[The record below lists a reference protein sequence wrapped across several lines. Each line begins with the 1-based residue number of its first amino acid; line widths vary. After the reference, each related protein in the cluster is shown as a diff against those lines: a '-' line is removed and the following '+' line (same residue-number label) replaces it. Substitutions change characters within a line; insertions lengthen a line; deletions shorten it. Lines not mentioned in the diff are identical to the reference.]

1 MPGYDSLADEQKADA
16 LQNAYAAAKDIA
28 LSEMFDDYSV
38 PKTRGKYADMYEEF
52 GTDGLALWAY
62 YKQIENWDGE
72 GGVRNEDRKN
82 AIDSL
87 PGLTR
92 AQRSFMWILSNGSE
106 TSNPYD

>member
-1 MPGYDSLADEQKADA
+1 MILWQMNKADA
-16 LQNAYAAAKDIA
+16 LQGAYAAAKDIA
-28 LSEMFDDYSV
+28 LSEMFEDYSV
-38 PKTRGKYADMYEEF
+38 PKAREKYADMYEEF

-72 GGVRNEDRKN
+72 DGVRNEDRKN

-92 AQRSFMWILSNGSE
+92 AQRSFMWLLSNGSE
-106 TSNPYD
+106 KSNPYD